1 MQQLEKSPFSHDD
14 PTEIIII
21 IIINKE
27 TIPFTIASE
36 GRKYLGI
43 NLPMIVKDIYLEKHN
58 TLMKE
63 IETEKSDQDR
73 RVVGC
78 ESHTSKIH
86 LCVE

>member
-1 MQQLEKSPFSHDD
+1 M
-14 PTEIIII
+14 
-21 IIINKE
+21 
-27 TIPFTIASE
+27 
-36 GRKYLGI
+36 KYLGI

-86 LCVE
+86 LGVEWFSQNIFERWQKISNFWNSQEIST